1 MKRIIALVL
10 TATIGLALV
19 GCGTKTNTSEDSSA
33 KTTEQASTED
43 SKEKESTEVP
53 EVTYESFESLL
64 NSFANKEYYY
74 NEANT
79 LKLLTDE
86 DEAAYVKKAE
96 AALDKV
102 LTDEKIDKSKAKIYQ
117 YYRNVNGKKD
127 QVAYVITYG
136 DNNTAEKIYEVYSDV
151 SDDFEITFKEVK
163 ENSDIIAHKQFAELF
178 KGEF

>member
-64 NSFANKEYYY
+64 NSFANKE
-74 NEANT
+74 
-79 LKLLTDE
+79 
-86 DEAAYVKKAE
+86 
-96 AALDKV
+96 
-102 LTDEKIDKSKAKIYQ
+102 
-117 YYRNVNGKKD
+117 
-127 QVAYVITYG
+127 
-136 DNNTAEKIYEVYSDV
+136 
-151 SDDFEITFKEVK
+151 
-163 ENSDIIAHKQFAELF
+163 
-178 KGEF
+178 

>member
-19 GCGTKTNTSEDSSA
+19 GCGSKTTTSDDSSA
-33 KTTEQASTED
+33 KTTEQASTQD
-43 SKEKESTEVP
+43 SKESTEVP
-53 EVTYESFESLL
+53 EITYESFESLL
-64 NSFANKEYYY
+64 NSFANKEYYS

-79 LKLLTDE
+79 LKLLTDD

-136 DNNTAEKIYEVYSDV
+136 DNNTAEKVYEVHSDV
-151 SDDFEITFKEVK
+151 SDDYEITFKEVK
-163 ENSDIIAHKQFAELF
+163 ENADIIGHKQFAELF